1 MFSSRLSC
9 IWDYLTPELLCS
21 VVLPMT
27 MNECVPPHAP
37 FTSCSSHGCVGL
49 FAMCLL
55 LGGGDVCAACLPA
68 WSRAPRTALACALG
82 CVLFH
87 LTEFICIVPSW
98 QALTLLW
105 YRLVQLLGKMPCV
118 PNINMSSRFLFLSF
132 YLLFALT
139 DTVWSWHY
147 FSLEIFFFLVVFLLS
162 NKLLNPAGGWNK
174 SSGFYQPA
182 SSWCFATY
190 RTNSSAHFDPKRA

>member
-1 MFSSRLSC
+1 
-9 IWDYLTPELLCS
+9 
-21 VVLPMT
+21 MT

-98 QALTLLW
+98 QALILLW

-147 FSLEIFFFLVVFLLS
+147 FSLDIFFFLVVFLLS